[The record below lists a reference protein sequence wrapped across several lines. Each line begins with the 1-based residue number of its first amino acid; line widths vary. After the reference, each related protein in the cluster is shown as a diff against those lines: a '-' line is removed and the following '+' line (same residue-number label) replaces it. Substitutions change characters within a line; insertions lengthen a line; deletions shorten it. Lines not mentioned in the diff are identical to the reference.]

1 MRTSEIGKVQDK
13 EVKNE
18 GKVMAA
24 APSAGS
30 QSLGELKIH
39 ENVISSLVRRV
50 TLAQEGVSRLS
61 GNNFVDTIGEI
72 VGSRRIQDRAIIVK
86 LCDDNRIEL
95 EVKVVLKFG
104 YIVPEVAAAVQK
116 SVIAEVENITGMT
129 VTAVNVTVQDVEE
142 QYIDDDDED
151 EDTAE

>member
-24 APSAGS
+24 APSADS

-39 ENVISSLVRRV
+39 ENVISSLVRRA

>member
-1 MRTSEIGKVQDK
+1 MRTSEDRKDQLN

-18 GKVMAA
+18 EKVIASPVIA
-24 APSAGS
+24 DN

-39 ENVISSLVRRV
+39 ENVISSLVRRA

-72 VGSRRIQDRAIIVK
+72 VGSRRIQDRAIVVK

-95 EVKVVLKFG
+95 EIKVVVKFG
-104 YIVPEVAAAVQK
+104 FIVPEVAAAIQK
-116 SVIAEVENITGMT
+116 SVIAEVENVTGMT
-129 VTAVNVTVQDVEE
+129 VVAVNITVQDVEE
-142 QYIDDDDED
+142 EYIEDDED
-151 EDTAE
+151 NEEE

>member
-1 MRTSEIGKVQDK
+1 MRTSEDRKDQVN

-18 GKVMAA
+18 EKVIASPVIA
-24 APSAGS
+24 DN

-39 ENVISSLVRRV
+39 ENVISSLVRRA

-72 VGSRRIQDRAIIVK
+72 VGSRRIQDRAIVVK

-95 EVKVVLKFG
+95 EIKVVVKFG
-104 YIVPEVAAAVQK
+104 FIVPEVAAAIQK
-116 SVIAEVENITGMT
+116 SVIAEVENVTGMT
-129 VTAVNVTVQDVEE
+129 VVAVNITVQDVEE
-142 QYIDDDDED
+142 EYIEDDED
-151 EDTAE
+151 NEEE